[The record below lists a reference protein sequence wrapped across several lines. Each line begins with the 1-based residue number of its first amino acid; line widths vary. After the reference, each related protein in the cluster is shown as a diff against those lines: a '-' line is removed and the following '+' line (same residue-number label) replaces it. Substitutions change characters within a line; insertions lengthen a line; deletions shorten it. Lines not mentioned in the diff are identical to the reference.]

1 MDIERFLMESP
12 AAKRVRLPARVVIG
26 RGAHSLRDVRA
37 IAEAGTFSPASDPL
51 PACELEVAGVV
62 VARGRVVRKG
72 GRLFFKV
79 AEIER
84 RNEGGAV

>member
-1 MDIERFLMESP
+1 MDTELFLMRSP

-37 IAEAGTFSPASDPL
+37 IAEAGTFSPAFNPQ
-51 PACELEVAGVV
+51 PACELEVAGLV
-62 VARGRVVRKG
+62 VARGRIVRKG

-79 AEIER
+79 TEIEK
-84 RNEGGAV
+84 RNEGGAE